1 MKGASVPE
9 TKPLPQFVIRMP
21 RDLKAWLT
29 AKAVE
34 NKRSL
39 NSELV
44 YRLQESSKQE
54 QAHASKT

>member
-1 MKGASVPE
+1 MPE

-54 QAHASKT
+54 QVHAPQT

>member
-1 MKGASVPE
+1 MPE
-9 TKPLPQFVIRMP
+9 TKPLPQFVIRMS

-29 AKAVE
+29 AKALE

-44 YRLQESSKQE
+44 YRLEQSRQQE
-54 QAHASKT
+54 QAHAPQT